1 MKKLDDSGWRY
12 FLKTILLPNFLLVMM
27 MFVIGIIYFYFAE
40 TKCVNECV
48 ENGESMR
55 SCMELCD

>member
-27 MFVIGIIYFYFAE
+27 MAAVLAVSA
-40 TKCVNECV
+40 TK
-48 ENGESMR
+48 
-55 SCMELCD
+55 